1 MNRDRHDT
9 GEDAGDNPGWDNHG
23 RKDTRDEAFTSRWSR
38 LKRQERT
45 PPAEVSRELAEPGK
59 PSAAPAADERSDEEV
74 LEELGLP
81 DPDTLKAGDDFKAFM
96 TRAVPAR
103 IRNRAL
109 RRLWTSNPVFANLD
123 RLVDYDHDYTDAAM
137 VPEILRTG
145 YKVGRGW
152 LDDPEEADE
161 AAQGDADP
169 DADPEAGQDT
179 ESPAEADAGT
189 VEGERR
195 EGTGEE
201 TATARSPVEEASE
214 RADSAES
221 SADSRGFGDER
232 ADSRTDSPA
241 DSRARTEGEPRGAA
255 GPRRMRFRFAEK

>member
-1 MNRDRHDT
+1 MSRDRHDT
-9 GEDAGDNPGWDNHG
+9 GEDAGDNHG

-45 PPAEVSRELAEPGK
+45 PPAEVSGEPGE

-96 TRAVPAR
+96 TSAVPAR

-161 AAQGDADP
+161 AAQGEGDP
-169 DADPEAGQDT
+169 DADPEAGQDA
-179 ESPAEADAGT
+179 ESPAEADAET

-195 EGTGEE
+195 EETGEE
-201 TATARSPVEEASE
+201 AATARSPVEEASE

-232 ADSRTDSPA
+232 AGSRADSPA

-255 GPRRMRFRFAEK
+255 GPRRMRFRFAEE